1 MADLDIAVVVIIG
14 AFVLSQE
21 FSDVLVALQ
30 VLSLK
35 LFQPFLGLF
44 GVQWLH
50 GHQIYIPR
58 NQLTALKYPCPAN
71 LLLNS

>member
-1 MADLDIAVVVIIG
+1 MTDLDIAVVVIIG

-35 LFQPFLGLF
+35 LFQPFLGRYL
-44 GVQWLH
+44 
-50 GHQIYIPR
+50 
-58 NQLTALKYPCPAN
+58 
-71 LLLNS
+71 

>member
-1 MADLDIAVVVIIG
+1 MADLDIAVVVVIG
-14 AFVLSQE
+14 AFILSQE

-35 LFQPFLGLF
+35 LFQPLLGLF

-50 GHQIYIPR
+50 GHQIYI
-58 NQLTALKYPCPAN
+58 
-71 LLLNS
+71 